1 MNTDSETVEAA
12 IPAITCWEDIYSR
25 ARYADDI
32 DSTKTQL
39 LDVIAPYRGLQPQ
52 KPCGLTNCHTPH
64 NNGYLIVTAD
74 GRETNIGDD
83 CGKKHFPEFAAQTR
97 KINRILR
104 EQRLRNIVIEAQ
116 ARISAV
122 QLEIAD
128 LRAGDYGAEWTVRC
142 ISSLRLAV
150 TAAGAQLWLDL
161 KRRANVG
168 DATVNKVRERS
179 KAEIQELIAANL
191 GRADE
196 LRYESISVGRISG
209 LELLSNRLDLHTNL
223 VRGAEKAVD
232 DIRAVDAK
240 RTSGKT
246 LQATSKL
253 VSELDAHLVLVRE
266 ALAAGRLFFTD
277 ANLALLAYI
286 AADAEKRKKLA
297 DLTVN
302 KLATSP
308 SSR

>member
-1 MNTDSETVEAA
+1 MNTDSKTAEAA
-12 IPAITCWEDIYSR
+12 IPVITCWEDIYRR

-116 ARISAV
+116 ARIPAV

-191 GRADE
+191 GRPDE
-196 LRYESISVGRISG
+196 LRYESKPVGRISG

-240 RTSGKT
+240 RTGGKT
-246 LQATSKL
+246 LQVTSKL

-286 AADAEKRKKLA
+286 AADAEKRKKLTG
-297 DLTVN
+297 LTVS